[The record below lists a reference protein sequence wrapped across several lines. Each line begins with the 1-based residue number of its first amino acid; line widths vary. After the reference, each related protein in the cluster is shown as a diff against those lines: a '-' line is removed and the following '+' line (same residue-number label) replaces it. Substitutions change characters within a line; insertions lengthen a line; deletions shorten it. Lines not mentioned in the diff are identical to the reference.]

1 MTSLAKLQKHS
12 DSTIINL
19 GLIISLGNCC
29 IGYTG
34 VCLSSIEDILKQHNG
49 LSDNKVHVSFIYCN
63 KQFELWSYYRYYF
76 SYISGALLYKKFE
89 DHVGTL
95 KAFALVDMLC
105 LLFLSLQLVDL
116 NVYYLV
122 GGRFLYGIF
131 MTMSLAM
138 TPAFL
143 NKMSKMFNPKIMGTL
158 GSFNQLLIVFGIIVS
173 YMLAYILPDKIDS
186 QNISASIKWRIYI
199 GFPIVFILIRLY
211 AVLTRN

>member
-1 MTSLAKLQKHS
+1 M
-12 DSTIINL
+12 
-19 GLIISLGNCC
+19 
-29 IGYTG
+29 
-34 VCLSSIEDILKQHNG
+34 
-49 LSDNKVHVSFIYCN
+49 
-63 KQFELWSYYRYYF
+63 
-76 SYISGALLYKKFE
+76 
-89 DHVGTL
+89 GTL

-158 GSFNQLLIVFGIIVS
+158 GSFNQLLIVFGMIVS

-186 QNISASIKWRIYI
+186 QNISASIKWRIYM

-211 AVLTRN
+211 AVLTRS